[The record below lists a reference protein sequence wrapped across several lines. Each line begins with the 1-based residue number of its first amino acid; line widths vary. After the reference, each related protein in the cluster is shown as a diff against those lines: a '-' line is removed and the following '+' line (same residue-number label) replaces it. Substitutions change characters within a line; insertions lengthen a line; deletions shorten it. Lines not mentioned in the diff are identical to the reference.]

1 MAENESIRGGGSGG
15 GAAAPEPGNH
25 IESINGT
32 YAIRAN
38 QVELLA
44 RPPIP
49 PAIPQPSVINVL
61 AGGLGMDGRVNV
73 RGSQG
78 VRVTAGPPPLPETTS
93 DSTNGV
99 EILVGE
105 TGNLTLQRGL
115 IPDVDQKMEMTAE
128 NGITIDGGVQTVTIK
143 SMTKIELSVCEG
155 VAKIT
160 IDPTG
165 VTIEAMTVKL
175 SGQIMAQIQG
185 LMAQLSGDA
194 MTQISGGITMIG

>member
-1 MAENESIRGGGSGG
+1 
-15 GAAAPEPGNH
+15 
-25 IESINGT
+25 
-32 YAIRAN
+32 
-38 QVELLA
+38 
-44 RPPIP
+44 
-49 PAIPQPSVINVL
+49 
-61 AGGLGMDGRVNV
+61 MDGRVNV

-105 TGNLTLQRGL
+105 TGNLTLQRG
-115 IPDVDQKMEMTAE
+115 IISDVDQKMEMTPT
-128 NGITIDGGVQTVTIK
+128 GVTIDGGVQTVTIK

-165 VTIEAMTVKL
+165 VTIDALTIKL
-175 SGQIMAQIQG
+175 SAQIMAQIQG
-185 LMAQLSGDA
+185 VMAQLSGDA